1 MKKNNT
7 RITRIN
13 DEIART
19 AANIIRFEMSDPRIG
34 TVVSVTGVDTT
45 PDLKFCKIF
54 VSMLDGKAEETM
66 EALDKAKGFVRKRI
80 AETLNLRHTPE
91 LTFVVDD
98 SIAHAMRMHK
108 LIDEVIHNDS

>member
-1 MKKNNT
+1 MPKKNT

-13 DEIART
+13 DEIAR
-19 AANIIRFEMSDPRIG
+19 AAAEIIRFEMSDPRIG

-45 PDLKFCKIF
+45 ADLKFCKIN
-54 VSMLDGKAEETM
+54 VSLLEEGNDTM
-66 EALDKAKGFVRKRI
+66 AALTNASGFIRKRI

-91 LTFVVDD
+91 ISFVLDD

-108 LIDEVIHNDS
+108 LIDEVVNHDS